1 MDYKDRSG
9 KLTRQDT
16 TQDKFLDFIYSNVPG
31 RALMRFLSMPWI
43 SRVVGRLLS
52 TWPSTFLIDSFVK
65 KNHIRMSDYE
75 RRRYR
80 SYNEFFTRKIR
91 PKKRPIDRTPG
102 HLIAPCDGKVTVY
115 PIDLRTRI
123 KIKHSTYTIG
133 SLLQNDELAAKY
145 TGGYCVVLRLTVDN
159 YHRYCYVD
167 DAAKG
172 RNHFIQGVL
181 HTVNPAVLEHIK
193 IYKENSRSYCVLDT
207 KNFGPVIQMEVGAL
221 MVGKI
226 NNYHREAI
234 VRRGQ
239 EKGRFEFGGSTVVL
253 LLQRDQVVIDEDILR
268 NSSEDIETLVSM
280 GESIGKAMFS

>member
-9 KLTRQDT
+9 NLTKQDT
-16 TQDKFLDFIYSNVPG
+16 SQDKFLDFVYSNLPG
-31 RALMRFLSMPWI
+31 RALMRVLSMPWI
-43 SRVVGRLLS
+43 SKVAGRLLS
-52 TWPSTFLIDSFVK
+52 TWPSTFFIDPFVK

-75 RRRYR
+75 PKRYR

-91 PKKRPIDRTPG
+91 PKRRPIDTTPE

-115 PIDLRTRI
+115 PIDLKTKI
-123 KIKHSTYTIG
+123 KIKHSTYTIA
-133 SLLQNDELAAKY
+133 SMLQDEALAAQY

-167 DAAKG
+167 DADKG
-172 RNHFIQGVL
+172 RNHFIKGAL

-207 KNFGPVIQMEVGAL
+207 SHFGKVIQMEVGAL

-226 NNYHREAI
+226 NNYHRKAK
-234 VRRGQ
+234 VSRGQ

-253 LLQRDQVVIDEDILR
+253 LLQRDQVAIDDDILQ
-268 NSSEDIETLVSM
+268 NSAQNIETLVSM
-280 GESIGKAMFS
+280 GERIGKAMFL

>member
-9 KLTRQDT
+9 NLTKVDT
-16 TQDKFLDFIYSNVPG
+16 TQDKFLDFAYSNLFG

-43 SRVVGRLLS
+43 SKVAGGLLN
-52 TWPSTFLIDSFVK
+52 TWPSTFFIDSFVK

-75 RRRYR
+75 RRKYR
-80 SYNEFFTRKIR
+80 SYNDFFTRKIR
-91 PKKRPIDRTPG
+91 PGKRPIDRNPG

-115 PIDLRTRI
+115 SIDLRTRI

-133 SLLQNDELAAKY
+133 SLLQDDKLAARY
-145 TGGYCVVLRLTVDN
+145 TGGYCIVLRLTVDN

-167 DAAKG
+167 DAVKR
-172 RNHFIQGVL
+172 RNRFIPGVL

-193 IYKENSRSYCVLDT
+193 IYKENSRSYCVLNT
-207 KNFGPVIQMEVGAL
+207 QNFGPVIQMEVGAL

-226 NNYHREAI
+226 HNYHREAI

-253 LLQRDQVVIDEDILR
+253 LLQRDQVAIDEDILK
-268 NSSEDIETLVSM
+268 NSSEGIETLVSM